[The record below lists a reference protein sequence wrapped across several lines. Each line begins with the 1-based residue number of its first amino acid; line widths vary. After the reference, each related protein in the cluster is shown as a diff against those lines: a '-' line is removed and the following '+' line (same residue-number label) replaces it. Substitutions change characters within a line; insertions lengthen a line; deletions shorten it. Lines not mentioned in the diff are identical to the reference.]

1 MVLRESP
8 MKEIVCILFLAAVP
22 TLIATNTIKG
32 EASSACNRVANANG
46 AAYTPTE
53 FCQEVEDEAM
63 SEVWSLIT
71 IWGLS
76 SFALYLFWSALKYK
90 DWQT

>member
-1 MVLRESP
+1 M
-8 MKEIVCILFLAAVP
+8 
-22 TLIATNTIKG
+22 
-32 EASSACNRVANANG
+32 ANANG
-46 AAYTPTE
+46 AAFTPTE
-53 FCQEVEDEAM
+53 FCEEVEDEAM

-71 IWGLS
+71 ILGLS